1 MKNKTLKFVDKFKYL
16 LLVPIVLV
24 ALSIILGAIFNL
36 NYDYDFRKVSNFT
49 VKFNT
54 TVTDAEYDRLEDSI
68 RDIIK
73 DNGFNDYRIE
83 RVGTGAQNSVL
94 VKIAN
99 DDSKLDDKIEDLR
112 VDIEDTLLSKTDDI
126 TSSVVVT
133 LSDTD
138 YSLPKNVTS
147 MVWFTVLAVACM
159 AVFVFF
165 YNWYRYNIMAGAT
178 LALSIALD
186 VVMLLSLMIVLRVP
200 FNYYFVVPFV
210 VMILTTIINST
221 YINNIVKGTLNDDA
235 YAKTTNVDRIEA
247 CTTKAFKGIALYS
260 SILALAVLAVMFFGG
275 PSLIYLGI
283 AIVLGLCVS
292 MFVSLFINT
301 SLWAMWYKK
310 DKDKMLS
317 RRIALEKA
325 REEKKNNKNK
335 QEDEKILV

>member
-24 ALSIILGAIFNL
+24 ALSIVLGAIFNL

-54 TVTDAEYDRLEDSI
+54 TVTDTEYDNLEKNIDA
-68 RDIIK
+68 IIK
-73 DNGFNDYRIE
+73 DNGFDDYRIE

-99 DDSKLDDKIEDLR
+99 DDSKLDNKIEDLK
-112 VDIEDTLLSKTDDI
+112 VVIKDTLLDKTDNI

-133 LSDTD
+133 LSDTG

-147 MVWFTVLAVACM
+147 MIWFAVLAFACI
-159 AVFVFF
+159 ALFVFL
-165 YNWYRYNIMAGAT
+165 YNWYRYNIIAGAT
-178 LALSIALD
+178 LALSIAVD
-186 VVMLLSLMIVLRVP
+186 IVMLLSAMIVFRVP

-221 YINNIVKGTLNDDA
+221 YINNIVKKTLNDEA
-235 YAKTTNVDRIEA
+235 YAKYTNAQRIEE
-247 CTTKAFKGIALYS
+247 CTTKAFYGIVIYS
-260 SILALAVLAVMFFGG
+260 AILAVLVLAVMFFGG

-283 AIVLGLCVS
+283 AIVLGLIVS

-301 SLWAMWYKK
+301 SLWSLWYKK
-310 DKDKMLS
+310 DKDKTLS
-317 RRIALEKA
+317 RRIKLEKE
-325 REEKKNNKNK
+325 REEKKKNKNK